1 MAGHADPS
9 LKKVAAVAIYNLL
22 AGCFTNNREFMLD
35 KARSLKKLLETLG
48 MYSELQKVEKIIGLL
63 ESDASATFEYF
74 KLFDM
79 GVTPP
84 YETYYTCRDGPELK
98 TYEMA
103 DIAGFYRAFSVK
115 HRTERPDHIRTELEF
130 MALLL
135 VKEAISKPGSE
146 EREVCREAKQRFYD
160 EHLSRWTNEL
170 ALKVNTYA
178 ETPLYKYLTNLITAI
193 ISRRD
198 LIE

>member
-1 MAGHADPS
+1 
-9 LKKVAAVAIYNLL
+9 
-22 AGCFTNNREFMLD
+22 
-35 KARSLKKLLETLG
+35 
-48 MYSELQKVEKIIGLL
+48 
-63 ESDASATFEYF
+63 
-74 KLFDM
+74 
-79 GVTPP
+79 
-84 YETYYTCRDGPELK
+84 
-98 TYEMA
+98 
-103 DIAGFYRAFSVK
+103 
-115 HRTERPDHIRTELEF
+115 